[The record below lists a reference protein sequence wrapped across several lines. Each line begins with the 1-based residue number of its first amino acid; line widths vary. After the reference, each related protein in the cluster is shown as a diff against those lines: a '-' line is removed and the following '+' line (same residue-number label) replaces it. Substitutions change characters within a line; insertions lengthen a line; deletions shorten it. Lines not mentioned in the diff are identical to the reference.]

1 MSELEGEITMSA
13 ATALAPAP
21 GSALAALRKDQGADA
36 LAQLGDASTCDA
48 FLADD
53 DACAF
58 LAVACERA
66 PRTRLRVRLEMRAG
80 GGLEALAALVKA
92 APPRPG
98 ALRLAAALAGDAAG
112 ARALA
117 RRGARHAATRA
128 LDDGRTSDAAA
139 SLLAAVVSASESDD
153 DDDDE
158 GLVAYGSAVFR
169 RTLRGRQRS
178 HSDVGFCTWPSAPVL
193 ASLAPR
199 EIPAGASVLELGAGT
214 GLAGLVFASRALCG
228 AVTLSD
234 RKGAC
239 LANLREAVAVN
250 DFGACD
256 VSVER
261 VDFCAPPA
269 SITESYDA
277 VIAADCVYSPE
288 TATALV
294 KTVRTALKPGGLAL
308 VVCAETRV
316 RFGSELVESAFTEAG
331 FDGHVETITPDAAL
345 PLLKEA
351 AGYAEGMSFDVHRWR
366 LK

>member
-1 MSELEGEITMSA
+1 MAAIVHEEISVT
-13 ATALAPAP
+13 ATATPAP

-66 PRTRLRVRLEMRAG
+66 ARTRLRVRLELRAG
-80 GGLEALAALVKA
+80 GGLEALAALVRA

-117 RRGARHAATRA
+117 RRGARHAATKA

-139 SLLAAVVSASESDD
+139 SLLAAVVSASESD

-178 HSDVGFCTWPSAPVL
+178 HSDVGFCTWPSAAVL
-193 ASLAPR
+193 ASLAPQ
-199 EIPAGASVLELGAGT
+199 EIPAGARVLELGAGT

-261 VDFCAPPA
+261 VDFCAPPS
-269 SITESYDA
+269 SIAASYDA
-277 VIAADCVYSPE
+277 VVAADCVYSPE
-288 TATALV
+288 TAKALV
-294 KTVRTALKPGGLAL
+294 ATVRTALTPGGLAL
-308 VVCAETRV
+308 VVCAERRV
-316 RFGSELVESAFTEAG
+316 RFGSELVQSAFAEAG
-331 FDGHVETITPDAAL
+331 FQGGVETITPDAAL
-345 PLLKEA
+345 PLLKDA
-351 AGYAEGMSFDVHRWR
+351 AGYAPGMSFDVHRWR
-366 LK
+366 RR

>member
-1 MSELEGEITMSA
+1 MDVLLA
-13 ATALAPAP
+13 AVAEQAPAP
-21 GSALAALRKDQGADA
+21 TG
-36 LAQLGDASTCDA
+36 
-48 FLADD
+48 
-53 DACAF
+53 
-58 LAVACERA
+58 
-66 PRTRLRVRLEMRAG
+66 
-80 GGLEALAALVKA
+80 
-92 APPRPG
+92 
-98 ALRLAAALAGDAAG
+98 
-112 ARALA
+112 
-117 RRGARHAATRA
+117 
-128 LDDGRTSDAAA
+128 DAAA

-153 DDDDE
+153 DEDDE

-199 EIPAGASVLELGAGT
+199 EIPAGARVLKLGAGT

-234 RKGAC
+234 RK

-256 VSVER
+256 VTVER
-261 VDFCAPPA
+261 VDFCAPPS

-288 TATALV
+288 TAKALV
-294 KTVRTALKPGGLAL
+294 ATVRTALKPGGLAL

-331 FDGHVETITPDAAL
+331 FDGHVETVTPDAAL

>member
-1 MSELEGEITMSA
+1 MST
-13 ATALAPAP
+13 P
-21 GSALAALRKDQGADA
+21 
-36 LAQLGDASTCDA
+36 ST
-48 FLADD
+48 
-53 DACAF
+53 
-58 LAVACERA
+58 R
-66 PRTRLRVRLEMRAG
+66 RRMR
-80 GGLEALAALVKA
+80 
-92 APPRPG
+92 
-98 ALRLAAALAGDAAG
+98 
-112 ARALA
+112 
-117 RRGARHAATRA
+117 RRIPTQ
-128 LDDGRTSDAAA
+128 
-139 SLLAAVVSASESDD
+139 VSASESD

-178 HSDVGFCTWPSAPVL
+178 HSDVGFCTWPSAAVL
-193 ASLAPR
+193 ASLAPQ
-199 EIPAGASVLELGAGT
+199 EIPAGDRVLELGAGT

-256 VSVER
+256 VTVER
-261 VDFCAPPA
+261 VDFCAPPS
-269 SITESYDA
+269 SIAASYDA

-294 KTVRTALKPGGLAL
+294 ATVRTALKPGGLAL

-316 RFGSELVESAFTEAG
+316 RFGSELVESAFAEEG
-331 FDGHVETITPDAAL
+331 FEGTVETVTPHAL
-345 PLLKEA
+345 PFLAEA

-366 LK
+366 LI